1 MVSPPICFQK
11 KKVVGC
17 VTKTFRISCPLRLL
31 GDRANSPL
39 FTLPLVVLCIL
50 ERLGHW
56 LGVIHTSG
64 GCTRVLEQ
72 VTLWESEPS
81 QRILKGSHLPSC
93 LQLSDIPWVNEAAP
107 LLGYILNQRWFPSSV
122 DAQGL
127 VGFGA
132 ALERDL

>member
-1 MVSPPICFQK
+1 MQSEHS
-11 KKVVGC
+11 G
-17 VTKTFRISCPLRLL
+17 SL
-31 GDRANSPL
+31 L

-56 LGVIHTSG
+56 LGVVRTSDS
-64 GCTRVLEQ
+64 CTRVPEQ

-81 QRILKGSHLPSC
+81 QRMLKRSHLPSR

-107 LLGYILNQRWFPSSV
+107 LLGYILNQRWFPSSAG
-122 DAQGL
+122 AQGL

-132 ALERDL
+132 ALERGSMILSVGFFLEPLFWS